1 MGFYHDIIKIER
13 VTTNVLRQWHA
24 CGLCTRC
31 LKTECSY
38 TLPTAVQLYSKCLTA
53 KFRPSHN
60 HPHVRLVR
68 PVRFL
73 SHGRYGYSFKT
84 VQQAN
89 KKINGTKAALVP
101 SLTFTCYLISHAA
114 GMVSATSGQNVSP
127 QFGSVTSVKKKLILK
142 FLAVKKLKS

>member
-1 MGFYHDIIKIER
+1 M
-13 VTTNVLRQWHA
+13 
-24 CGLCTRC
+24 
-31 LKTECSY
+31 
-38 TLPTAVQLYSKCLTA
+38 
-53 KFRPSHN
+53 
-60 HPHVRLVR
+60 
-68 PVRFL
+68 

-101 SLTFTCYLISHAA
+101 SLTFTCDLNSHAA
-114 GMVSATSGQNVSP
+114 GMVSAASGETIPP